1 MRGNA
6 RLSVSDIRRY
16 YFVLLH
22 AQLKE
27 FGIFAINCF
36 KVNALFSY
44 FWSLNIFFFFFKLSI
59 NFTRKSTML
68 NFLWALFI
76 SFSTTV
82 FWRRLALSE
91 RFFLITRFYFLFYL
105 SDCQH
110 FIAFIVSVFIGHSVC
125 FFTILAFW
133 VEGGWESAIKKAAA
147 FSRGK

>member
-27 FGIFAINCF
+27 FGIFAINSF

-44 FWSLNIFFFFFKLSI
+44 FWSLNIFIYFFTLSI

-68 NFLWALFI
+68 NFL
-76 SFSTTV
+76 
-82 FWRRLALSE
+82 
-91 RFFLITRFYFLFYL
+91 
-105 SDCQH
+105 
-110 FIAFIVSVFIGHSVC
+110 
-125 FFTILAFW
+125 
-133 VEGGWESAIKKAAA
+133 
-147 FSRGK
+147 